1 MAGCAGCEA
10 VAVGICDDDDD
21 DCPVVCCA
29 VALRAINRKAVT
41 IKIQV
46 RMTLFLSLL
55 WPVSPFGFAQGRHRR
70 YRFQYAN

>member
-1 MAGCAGCEA
+1 
-10 VAVGICDDDDD
+10 
-21 DCPVVCCA
+21 VVCCA